1 MQTVKTYPCGLRLV
15 HESMPER
22 KVVNISFSVMVGSC
36 NDFKGKEG
44 IAHLYEHMFFK
55 STKNRKSEEI
65 TLAFDLLGQSNA
77 FTSKMITQYFVNS
90 TYDNAEKVFDILSD
104 CYFNASFLEDEL
116 ALEKG
121 VIFSEIQRYEDSHFD
136 VALNK
141 LVNNVFDGLPLAH
154 EIIGSRESVG
164 SVTSD
169 DLREFRRQF
178 YDAPRLVIT
187 TAGGISFEE
196 IESLVQKYVLVHFQ
210 GEKKPESYA
219 LPLASLDIQPSFVFT
234 EKQTEQMYLALGMDA
249 VNRGHPDY
257 HGHKLV
263 ALMLGGSMSSR
274 LYSRIREKEG
284 LVYHIHCS
292 LESFAQHGALVVLW
306 ACDSEN
312 GQKALMSYKEEVQK
326 VIKSGFTTKELERA
340 KTQYITNLLIQDDKI
355 MDKTLTNFDYLVFRN
370 KKFRKDELIAKIKG
384 YDIDKINEIA
394 LGVLQ
399 DRKFTVS
406 VVAQNN
412 NLDVLNLLK

>member
-1 MQTVKTYPCGLRLV
+1 MQTTKTYPCGLRLV
-15 HESMPER
+15 HEHMPDR
-22 KVVNISFSVMVGSC
+22 KVVNISFSVMAGSC

-55 STKNRKSEEI
+55 STKNRKSEDI

-77 FTSKMITQYFVNS
+77 FTSKMLTQYFINS
-90 TYDNAEKVFDILSD
+90 TYDNAEKMFDILSD

-116 ALEKG
+116 TLEKG
-121 VIFSEIQRYEDSHFD
+121 VVFSEIQRYEDSHFD

-141 LVNNVFDGLPLAH
+141 LMNTVFDGLPLAH

-178 YDAPRLVIT
+178 YGAPRLVIT
-187 TAGGISFEE
+187 TAGGVSFKE
-196 IESLVQKYVLVHFQ
+196 IESLVQKYVLVHFK
-210 GEKKPESYA
+210 GESNPESYA
-219 LPLASLDIQPSFVFT
+219 LPLANLNIQPSFVFT
-234 EKQTEQMYLALGMDA
+234 QKQTEQMYLALAMRA

-257 HGHKLV
+257 HGYKLL

-274 LYSRIREKEG
+274 LYSRIREKQG
-284 LVYHIHCS
+284 LVYHIHCG

-306 ACDSEN
+306 ACDSQN
-312 GQKALMSYKEEVQK
+312 GQQALISYKEEVQK
-326 VIKSGFTTKELERA
+326 VIKSGFTTEELERA

-370 KKFRKDELIAKIKG
+370 KKFDKEELIKKIKG
-384 YDIDKINEIA
+384 YDISTINK
-394 LGVLQ
+394 LTSQVLTTE
-399 DRKFTVS
+399 DFVVS
-406 VVAQNN
+406 VVAQEN
-412 NLDVLNLLK
+412 NLDVLKLLK